1 MIKLFSIA
9 VCALLFAAPA
19 LARSKSWTID
29 SSKSLVEFVAL
40 RGSRIGA
47 KGSFKNIAG
56 TIQFD
61 GANLATASVA
71 ALIPLDSLES
81 GIAVRDDDL
90 KGPKYFNTAL
100 YPRAS
105 FNSLKVSKN
114 KDGKYVLSGV
124 FGLHAL
130 KKNVDLTLTEHPQIV
145 TKAGK
150 QSLSISATG
159 AIEQSHYGL
168 TLKRLHPDGFVKV
181 NDKIA
186 IRVMV
191 KANAVAIKG
200 PAIRLEKTKKNFGVV
215 EEGIELSCNFIV
227 HNDGDKP
234 LRIYETKST
243 CGCTLA
249 SMKKKLIAAGG
260 REVLKVVMDT
270 SMKQGPV
277 TKEITIRSNDGKKSA
292 LSIFVSADVRNPHEN
307 LGKNVQTK
315 IFQGRCA
322 ACHVNRGLGKV
333 GEELYLADC
342 AMCHGLMGAGA
353 VGPSLVRL
361 DYSNKGMAE
370 AVNQIIANGSPSHR
384 SMPGFSKKVGGPLS
398 DSEIESIVK
407 HLQQLSQLESGVV
420 R

>member
-1 MIKLFSIA
+1 VIKFFSIA
-9 VCALLFAAPA
+9 VCSLLFATPA
-19 LARSKSWTID
+19 LALSKSWTID
-29 SSKSLVEFVAL
+29 SSRSLIEFVAL

-61 GANLATASVA
+61 GANLTTASVA
-71 ALIPLDSLES
+71 AQIPLDRLAS

-105 FNSLKVSKN
+105 FNSLKVNRN

-124 FGLHAL
+124 FGLHGL
-130 KKNVDLTLTEHPQIV
+130 KKNVDLTLSEPPHIV

-159 AIEQSHYGL
+159 TIEQSQYGL

-186 IRVMV
+186 IKVMIT
-191 KANAVAIKG
+191 ANTVAIKG
-200 PAIRLEKTKKNFGVV
+200 PAIRLEKTKKNFGAV
-215 EEGIELSCNFIV
+215 EEGIELSCNFMV

-249 SMKKKLIAAGG
+249 SMQKKVIPAGG
-260 REVLKVVMDT
+260 REALKVVMDT

-277 TKEITIRSNDGKKSA
+277 TKEITVRSNDGRKSA
-292 LSIFVSADVRNPHEN
+292 LSIFVSADVRNPHQN

-342 AMCHGLMGAGA
+342 AMCHGLLGGGA

-370 AVNQIIANGSPSHR
+370 AVSQIIANGSPSHR

-407 HLQQLSQLESGVV
+407 HLQQLSQLESGIV

>member
-1 MIKLFSIA
+1 MIKPFSIA
-9 VCALLFAAPA
+9 VCALLFATPA
-19 LARSKSWTID
+19 WAHSKLWTID

-47 KGSFKNIAG
+47 KGSFKNIVG

-105 FNSLKVSKN
+105 FNSLKLNRN
-114 KDGKYVLSGV
+114 KAGKYVLSGV
-124 FGLHAL
+124 FGLHGL
-130 KKNVDLTLTEHPQIV
+130 KKNVDLTLTEPPQIV
-145 TKAGK
+145 IKAGK

-186 IRVMV
+186 IKVMV

-200 PAIRLEKTKKNFGVV
+200 PAIRVEKTKKNFGVV
-215 EEGIELSCNFIV
+215 EEGIELSCNFMV

-260 REVLKVVMDT
+260 REALKVVMDT

-292 LSIFVSADVRNPHEN
+292 LSIFVSADVRNPHQN

-322 ACHVNRGLGKV
+322 ACHVNRGLGKL

-342 AMCHGLMGAGA
+342 AMCHGLMGGGA

-370 AVNQIIANGSPSHR
+370 AVSQIIANGSPSHR

>member
-1 MIKLFSIA
+1 MIKFFSIA
-9 VCALLFAAPA
+9 VCTLLFATPA
-19 LARSKSWTID
+19 FARSKSWTID

-40 RGSRIGA
+40 RGTRIGA
-47 KGSFKNIAG
+47 KGSFKNVVG
-56 TIQFD
+56 TIEFD
-61 GANLATASVA
+61 GANLKTASVA
-71 ALIPLDSLES
+71 AQIPLDTLAS

-100 YPRAS
+100 YPKAS
-105 FNSLKVSKN
+105 FKSIKVSKD
-114 KDGKYVLSGV
+114 KDGKYVLSGI
-124 FGLHAL
+124 FTLHGM
-130 KKNVDLTLTEHPQIV
+130 KKNVDLILSQPRLMV

-150 QSLSISATG
+150 QTLFISATG
-159 AIEQSHYGL
+159 AIEQSHYAL
-168 TLKRLHPDGFVKV
+168 SLRRLHPDGFVKV

-186 IRVMV
+186 LKVV
-191 KANAVAIKG
+191 VAANGMAVTG
-200 PAIRLEKTKKNFGVV
+200 PAIRLESTKRNFGVV

-249 SMKKKLIAAGG
+249 SMKRKLISAGG
-260 REVLKVVMDT
+260 SEVLKVVMDT

-277 TKEITIRSNDGKKSA
+277 TKEITVSSNDDEESTV
-292 LSIFVSADVRNPHEN
+292 SIFVSADVRNPHQN

-342 AMCHGLMGAGA
+342 AMCHGLMGGGA

-361 DYSNKGMAE
+361 DYSSKGMAE
-370 AVNQIIANGSPSHR
+370 AVSQIIANGSPSHR

-398 DSEIESIVK
+398 DSDIESIVK

>member
-1 MIKLFSIA
+1 MIKFFSIV
-9 VCALLFAAPA
+9 VCLLLFATPA
-19 LARSKSWTID
+19 LARSKSWSID

-40 RGSRIGA
+40 RGTRIGA
-47 KGSFKNIAG
+47 KGSFKNVVG

-61 GANLATASVA
+61 GANLSTASVVA
-71 ALIPLDSLES
+71 QIPLDTLAS

-100 YPRAS
+100 YPNAS
-105 FNSLKVSKN
+105 FKSIKVSKD
-114 KDGKYVLSGV
+114 KDGKYVLLGV
-124 FGLHAL
+124 FSLHGM
-130 KKNVDLTLTEHPQIV
+130 KKNVALTLSQPRLMV

-150 QSLSISATG
+150 QTLFISATG
-159 AIEQSHYGL
+159 AIEQSHYAL
-168 TLKRLHPDGFVKV
+168 SLKRLHPDGFVKV

-186 IRVMV
+186 LKVIVV
-191 KANAVAIKG
+191 ANGVAVKG
-200 PAIRLEKTKKNFGVV
+200 PAIRLESTKKNFGVV

-249 SMKKKLIAAGG
+249 SMKRKLISAGG
-260 REVLKVVMDT
+260 SEVLKVVMDT

-277 TKEITIRSNDGKKSA
+277 TKEITVSSNDDEESTV
-292 LSIFVSADVRNPHEN
+292 SIFVSADVRNPHEN

-342 AMCHGLMGAGA
+342 AMCHGLMGGGA

-370 AVNQIIANGSPSHR
+370 AVSQIIANGSPSHR